1 MGSTFDEDGT
11 INRFTSD
18 DGFSM
23 SDDDEPFGDWLD
35 ELTENDWLDEIT
47 ENKKRYRDIPISPEG
62 FVIVSLSIVFFILL
76 SRILFH

>member
-23 SDDDEPFGDWLD
+23 SDDDEPFG
-35 ELTENDWLDEIT
+35 DWLDEIT

-76 SRILFH
+76 SKILFH